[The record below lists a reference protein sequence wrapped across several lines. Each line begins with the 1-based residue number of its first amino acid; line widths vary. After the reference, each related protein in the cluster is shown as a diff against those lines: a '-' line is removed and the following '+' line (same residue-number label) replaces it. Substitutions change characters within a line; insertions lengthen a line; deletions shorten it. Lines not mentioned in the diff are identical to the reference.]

1 MKDKNLHIKNIIKNN
16 IPLGAISAAF
26 LIISAVLNIIMAFV
40 LGKIINASL
49 ALDLE
54 MFKKNLILIIVVI
67 LSGSFFELIGQNL
80 KYRFAK
86 NSTIEYKELLT
97 DNLLKFN
104 FKTYNKYNTS
114 YYLNILVEEVQ
125 RVEEHF
131 FLQLI
136 SILQNFIQ
144 AIIGIIALLF
154 INWKFAIATLIMFF
168 IPLIIPGFM
177 GRILGEKNLVLTQKK
192 EQYIVGVKG
201 ILEGFEL
208 IKTHDL

>member
-54 MFKKNLILIIVVI
+54 MFKKNLILIVVVI